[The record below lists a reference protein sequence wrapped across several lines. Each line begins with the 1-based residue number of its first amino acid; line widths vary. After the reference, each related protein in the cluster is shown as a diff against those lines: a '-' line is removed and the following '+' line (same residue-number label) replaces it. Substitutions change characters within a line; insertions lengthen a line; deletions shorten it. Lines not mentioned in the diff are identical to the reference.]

1 MINILLGA
9 PGSGKSY
16 EAVVYH
22 VLAALQRGR
31 KVITNLPLI
40 VERFAAIDPI
50 YLPLI
55 EVRDTVGRGLRED
68 GSPAR
73 VFAAVEDYAD
83 DWRHPE
89 GFGPLFVIDE
99 CHFCLPKIGTSRA
112 VDEWYSMHRHFN
124 VDVLLIT
131 QSAAKIS
138 VAIRDLVQVCYK
150 VRKAHAFGKPDHYIR
165 RVFDGIR
172 GSVISEGER
181 KYKPEFFGLY
191 KSHTQGVAA
200 EEFRP
205 DDVKPFL
212 VRFKRWSWMVI
223 FVGVAIVVAT
233 IFNKTAAKT
242 KTVTTQ
248 TVTLDTT
255 QNTPTA
261 AVATSPL
268 PSASSPTKT
277 TVEIPA
283 PYETKGFHLTGRIT
297 MGEKTLYTF
306 AVSQNGFVVASVT
319 HLDLERTGYKWVP
332 MTDCAGTLFWEKKAI
347 PITCDAP
354 QITMAAAGPLPDAG
368 KAVSPSSN

>member
-22 VLAALQRGR
+22 VLPALMRGR
-31 KVITNLPLI
+31 KVITNLPLDLDKL
-40 VERFAAIDPI
+40 ASIDPG

-73 VFAAVEDYAD
+73 VFSMVEDYKD

-89 GFGPLFVIDE
+89 GFGPLFIIDE

-112 VDEWYSMHRHFN
+112 VDEWFSMHRHFN

-138 VAIRDLVQVCYK
+138 IAIRDLVQVCYK
-150 VRKAHAFGKPDHYIR
+150 VRKAHALGKPNHYIR

-181 KYKPEFFGLY
+181 PYKPEFFGLY
-191 KSHTQGVAA
+191 KSHTQGMAV
-200 EEFRP
+200 EEFKP

-212 VRFKRWSWMVI
+212 VTFKRWSWVVI
-223 FVGVAIVVAT
+223 LVGFAIVIAT
-233 IFNKTAAKT
+233 IVNKKTSNSKSIT
-242 KTVTTQ
+242 KTVT
-248 TVTLDTT
+248 VTDSGIVKTSFAQPPLASASAPV
-255 QNTPTA
+255 Q
-261 AVATSPL
+261 ATS
-268 PSASSPTKT
+268 
-277 TVEIPA
+277 VQIPE
-283 PYETKGFHLTGRIT
+283 PYENKGFHLSGRAT
-297 MGEKTLYTF
+297 MGDKLLYIF
-306 AVSQNGFVVASVT
+306 SVSQNGLPVTTVT
-319 HLDLERTGYKWVP
+319 HKDLERSGYRWIAS
-332 MTDCAGTLFWEKKAI
+332 TDCAGTLFWREKAI
-347 PITCDAP
+347 SVVCDVP
-354 QITMAAAGPLPDAG
+354 QVSMAVAGPGGAT
-368 KAVSPSSN
+368 ASN